1 MNSFEFLTDQITSF
15 RDERNWQQ
23 FHNSKDLSL
32 ALSIEASELNELFLW
47 KKAEDVDVDRLK
59 EELADV
65 FIYSLLLANNHNF
78 DINEIVLSKLEINRK
93 KYPVQKSKGKA
104 DKYTDI

>member
-1 MNSFEFLTDQITSF
+1 M
-15 RDERNWQQ
+15 
-23 FHNSKDLSL
+23 
-32 ALSIEASELNELFLW
+32 
-47 KKAEDVDVDRLK
+47 DVDRLK

-65 FIYSLLLANNHNF
+65 FIYSLLLADNHNF
-78 DINEIVLSKLEINRK
+78 DIKEIVLSKLEINRK

>member
-1 MNSFEFLTDQITSF
+1 MNSIESLTEKITSF

-32 ALSIEASELNELFLW
+32 ALSIEVAELNELFLW
-47 KKAEDVDVDRLK
+47 KNADDVDVEKLK

-65 FIYSLLLANNHNF
+65 LIYAFSLANNHNF
-78 DINEIVLSKLEINRK
+78 NIEEIILSKLEKNGD
-93 KYPVQKSKGKA
+93 KYPIDKSRGNST
-104 DKYTDI
+104 KYTEL